1 MISGKVY
8 EILTNSS
15 QLAFLFDTSGQVDK
29 ALDSY
34 LFVFSSTS
42 IALAFA
48 DDTAEDGTFSQWDQ
62 ESLVST

>member
-1 MISGKVY
+1 MISGRVY
-8 EILTNSS
+8 EISTNVGP
-15 QLAFLFDTSGQVDK
+15 LLFGTSGQVDK

-48 DDTAEDGTFSQWDQ
+48 NDTAEDGTFSQWNQ